1 MEEKEQPITLLDVTI
16 IAGPLVMLII
26 IALVGYFVRGF
37 GL

>member
-1 MEEKEQPITLLDVTI
+1 MEEKENPITLLDVII
-16 IAGPLVMLII
+16 IAGPLVMLIV